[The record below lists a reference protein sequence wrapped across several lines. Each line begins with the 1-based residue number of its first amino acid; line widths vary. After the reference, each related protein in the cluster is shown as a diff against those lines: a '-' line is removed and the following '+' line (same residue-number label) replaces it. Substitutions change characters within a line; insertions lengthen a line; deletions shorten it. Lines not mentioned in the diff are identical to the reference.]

1 MVLIKPSARQE
12 ERRGCREWFGRGGDG
27 EGEGEVVCPL
37 PADFP
42 NPGIELGSP
51 ALQAD
56 SLPAELPVCNR
67 EWEAVI

>member
-1 MVLIKPSARQE
+1 MVLMKPFARQE
-12 ERRGCREWFGRGGDG
+12 ERRGCRECFGCGGDG
-27 EGEGEVVCPL
+27 EGEGEVVCPP
-37 PADFP
+37 PADLP

-67 EWEAVI
+67 EWKAVI